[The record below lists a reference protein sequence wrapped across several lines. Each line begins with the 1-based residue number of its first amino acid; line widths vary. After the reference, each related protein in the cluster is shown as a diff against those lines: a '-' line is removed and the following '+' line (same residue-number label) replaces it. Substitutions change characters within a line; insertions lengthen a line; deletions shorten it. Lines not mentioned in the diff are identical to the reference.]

1 MLIPRDFFARPSVE
15 VAPDLLGCVLEHE
28 TADGLVAVELTEVE
42 AYAGRSDPASHAYRG
57 KTQRNAVMFGPPGHA
72 YVYFTYGMHFCVNM
86 VCLGE
91 EGSASAVLLRAGA
104 IIAGEDLARARRT
117 RGPVPEGRARI
128 APRDLARGP
137 ARLCQ
142 ALGIDRSLDG
152 ADVCVAGSP
161 LRMLRRGG
169 QPGPFGCASPGGRNP
184 DPPWNPPQDCHRTP
198 GRGEQRR
205 RDPLAVLVRRGPD
218 RLGVP
223 GACAPATQTGYPLTA
238 RWWHHAG
245 VDDIIDEL
253 SWRGLIAVSTDLD
266 ELRLA
271 LKSGRVTLYGGF
283 DPTAPGLHIGNLV
296 LLVTMRRLQL
306 AGHRPIGLVGGATGL
321 IGDPSGKSAERVLNP
336 AELVAE
342 WVERIR
348 GEVSRFLDFDAGESS
363 ALIVSN
369 LDWTAPMHV
378 LDFLRDIGKHFSV
391 NRMLDR
397 ESVKARLEAGGIS
410 YTEFSYQLLQA
421 MDYLELYRRYGCTL
435 QLGGSDQWGNLV
447 AGVGLIRSVESAS
460 VHALATPLIT
470 KPDGTKYGKTEGG
483 AIWLSADLMSP
494 YAFYQFWLNVSD
506 AEVPNLLRVF
516 SFKSRE
522 EIDQLVRESTERP
535 AARIGQRALAEEVTT
550 LVHGAEETQRAIA
563 ASRALFGQGSLTDL
577 DERTLAAVA
586 AEVRAAEIPGDG
598 GLPPVANLMVAAGVA
613 PTVSAA
619 RRTIAE
625 GGAYLNN
632 QKVTDEKAVPGA
644 DDLLHGRY
652 LILRRGK
659 RTVGAVEVYSR
670 GQVVGY
676 RTRRPISPSA

>member
-1 MLIPRDFFARPSVE
+1 M
-15 VAPDLLGCVLEHE
+15 
-28 TADGLVAVELTEVE
+28 
-42 AYAGRSDPASHAYRG
+42 
-57 KTQRNAVMFGPPGHA
+57 
-72 YVYFTYGMHFCVNM
+72 
-86 VCLGE
+86 
-91 EGSASAVLLRAGA
+91 
-104 IIAGEDLARARRT
+104 
-117 RGPVPEGRARI
+117 
-128 APRDLARGP
+128 
-137 ARLCQ
+137 
-142 ALGIDRSLDG
+142 
-152 ADVCVAGSP
+152 
-161 LRMLRRGG
+161 
-169 QPGPFGCASPGGRNP
+169 
-184 DPPWNPPQDCHRTP
+184 
-198 GRGEQRR
+198 
-205 RDPLAVLVRRGPD
+205 
-218 RLGVP
+218 
-223 GACAPATQTGYPLTA
+223 
-238 RWWHHAG
+238 
-245 VDDIIDEL
+245 DDIIDEL

-421 MDYLELYRRYGCTL
+421 MDYLELYRRHDCTL

-447 AGVGLIRSVESAS
+447 AGVGLIRSVESGSA
-460 VHALATPLIT
+460 HALATPLIT

-494 YAFYQFWLNVSD
+494 YAFYQFLLNVSD
-506 AEVPNLLRVF
+506 PEVPNLLRVF

-522 EIDQLVRESTERP
+522 EIDQLVRDSAERP

-563 ASRALFGQGSLTDL
+563 ASRALFGQGSLADL
-577 DERTLAAVA
+577 DERTLTAAVA
-586 AEVRAAEIPGDG
+586 ELRPHPIPSHG
-598 GLPPVANLMVAAGVA
+598 GAVSTAGFSLPPVANLMVAAGIA
-613 PTVSAA
+613 KTVSDA

-632 QKVTDEKAVPGA
+632 RKVTDEKAVPGA
-644 DDLLHGRY
+644 DDLLHDRY

-659 RTVGAVEVYSR
+659 RTVGAVEVIPEDKSGVDQGHSDIR
-670 GQVVGY
+670 
-676 RTRRPISPSA
+676 

>member
-1 MLIPRDFFARPSVE
+1 MDYGWPA
-15 VAPDLLGCVLEHE
+15 
-28 TADGLVAVELTEVE
+28 
-42 AYAGRSDPASHAYRG
+42 AGRRP
-57 KTQRNAVMFGPPGHA
+57 
-72 YVYFTYGMHFCVNM
+72 
-86 VCLGE
+86 
-91 EGSASAVLLRAGA
+91 
-104 IIAGEDLARARRT
+104 
-117 RGPVPEGRARI
+117 
-128 APRDLARGP
+128 
-137 ARLCQ
+137 
-142 ALGIDRSLDG
+142 
-152 ADVCVAGSP
+152 
-161 LRMLRRGG
+161 
-169 QPGPFGCASPGGRNP
+169 PGGRRARADLVP
-184 DPPWNPPQDCHRTP
+184 P
-198 GRGEQRR
+198 GRPG
-205 RDPLAVLVRRGPD
+205 RRGED
-218 RLGVP
+218 E
-223 GACAPATQTGYPLTA
+223 TDS
-238 RWWHHAG
+238 RWPPVRWDDAA
-245 VDDIIDEL
+245 VTDDIIDEL
-253 SWRGLIAVSTDLD
+253 TWRGLIALSTDVD
-266 ELRLA
+266 DLRRALA
-271 LKSGRVTLYGGF
+271 AGPVTLYGGF
-283 DPTAPGLHIGNLV
+283 DPTAAGLHIGNLV
-296 LLVTMRRLQL
+296 LLLTMRRFQL

-447 AGVGLIRSVESAS
+447 AGVGLLRSVESAS
-460 VHALATPLIT
+460 VHAMATPLIT
-470 KPDGTKYGKTEGG
+470 KPDGTKYGKTGGG
-483 AIWLSADLMSP
+483 AIWLSADLMPP

-506 AEVPNLLRVF
+506 AEVPGLLRVF
-516 SFKSRE
+516 SFKTRE
-522 EIDQLVRESTERP
+522 EIAELVRESTERP

-550 LVHGAEETQRAIA
+550 LVHGADETARAIA

-586 AEVRAAEIPGDG
+586 AEVRAAQVPRNG
-598 GLPPVANLMVAAGVA
+598 GLPPVANMMAAAGVA

-619 RRTIAE
+619 RRAIAG

-632 QKVTDEKAVPGA
+632 QKVTDEKAVPRA
-644 DDLLHGRY
+644 EDLLHGRY

-659 RTVGAVEVYSR
+659 RTVGAVEV
-670 GQVVGY
+670 VPVG
-676 RTRRPISPSA
+676 